1 MRVSGVLEELS
12 ARYLA
17 AGHQLFLVGGSVRDA
32 LLGRLGEDLDFTTD
46 ASPET
51 TLRLVRGVGT
61 TWTTGMGFGTGGG
74 LVNVAGEHPCEIPTF
89 RTEPYDAD
97 SPKPVGQDG
106 APSDGAPSRP
116 AP

>member
-51 TLRLVRGVGT
+51 TLRLVRGLGAT
-61 TWTTGMGFGTGGG
+61 GTTGMGFGTVGG
-74 LVNVAGEHPCEIPTF
+74 LGRRAGEHRGEIATV
-89 RTEPYDAD
+89 RTHRSSAGGPQ
-97 SPKPVGQDG
+97 P
-106 APSDGAPSRP
+106 
-116 AP
+116 

>member
-51 TLRLVRGVGT
+51 TLRLGRGLGT
-61 TWTTGMGFGTGGG
+61 TWTTGKEVGTVGG
-74 LVNVAGEHPCEIPTF
+74 LVNVAGGHRGEITTF
-89 RTEPYDAD
+89 CTGRDGAA
-97 SPKPVGQDG
+97 SRKPVRQDG
-106 APSDGAPSRP
+106 ASIGG
-116 AP
+116 